1 MLNKRNYHSNL
12 EIQVAS
18 SEVFLDAVNFFS
30 KAGVK
35 FINKK
40 RDHRYGLSILIDD
53 SLKRPVIITPF
64 RYAMSRNAL
73 AYLYVEMI
81 KGERFGGARRIQ
93 SLIRVIN
100 NLIKDG
106 YRRGSML
113 SFNIETGKNRLRSF
127 EVLSI
132 FFNIA
137 ERALTYSIGGEIE
150 HLGDVY
156 SLLGGETGTYHFFK
170 EVLIA
175 TEASIPELDDVC
187 DKPIIGHISDIKCYT
202 CKYCKCDKDGVR
214 TCTKVATYVDP
225 KKYGED
231 PNHYGDA
238 HHSDDC
244 EGLVSTV
251 IDSRMDTCDNYVPRI

>member
-1 MLNKRNYHSNL
+1 MLNKRNHSNL

-18 SEVFLDAVNFFS
+18 SEVFLDAVSFFS

-81 KGERFGGARRIQ
+81 KGERFGGTRRIQ
-93 SLIRVIN
+93 SLIKVIN
-100 NLIKDG
+100 TLIKDG
-106 YRRGSML
+106 YKRGSML

-132 FFNIA
+132 FFNTA
-137 ERALTYSIGGEIE
+137 ERALTYSLGGEIE
-150 HLGDVY
+150 HLGDIY

-170 EVLIA
+170 EVIIA
-175 TEASIPELDDVC
+175 TEASIPNLEDQVSDV
-187 DKPIIGHISDIKCYT
+187 IIGHIPDIRCYT
-202 CKYCKCDKDGVR
+202 CKYCRANEDGVR
-214 TCTKVATYVDP
+214 TCTKAATLLDADV
-225 KKYGED
+225 YGKD
-231 PNHYGDA
+231 PNKYGDA
-238 HHSDDC
+238 HHSDTC
-244 EGLVSTV
+244 EGLVSAI
-251 IDSRMDTCDNYVPRI
+251 IDDRMNTCEDYIPRIK